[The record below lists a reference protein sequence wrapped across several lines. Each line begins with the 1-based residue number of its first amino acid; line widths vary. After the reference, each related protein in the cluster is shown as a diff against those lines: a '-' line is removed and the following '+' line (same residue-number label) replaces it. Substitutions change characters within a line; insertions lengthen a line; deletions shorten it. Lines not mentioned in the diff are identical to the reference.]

1 MAGRWVSDEM
11 MVFEMPIMKP
21 GRDEL
26 RLTTNIVDL
35 INTSLS
41 FHVYPLMTALFA
53 TPSFGETGGGT
64 TVDMYETNF
73 RLEANLSFSFN
84 TISANALY
92 FGPNTLKCF
101 TPPLE
106 VAKLVDF
113 EILSDIGKVA
123 FVEID
128 FEFYSPFYSSFIKP
142 ATFLVWWNSGN
153 NFRFFSNGGPCLL

>member
-11 MVFEMPIMKP
+11 MVCEMPIMKP
-21 GRDEL
+21 GSYEL
-26 RLTTNIVDL
+26 RLTTNTVDL

-53 TPSFGETGGGT
+53 TPSFGETDGGT
-64 TVDMYETNF
+64 TADMYETNF
-73 RLEANLSFSFN
+73 RLEANLSCSFN

-92 FGPNTLKCF
+92 AGPNTLKCF
-101 TPPLE
+101 PPPWE
-106 VAKLVDF
+106 VTKLVDF
-113 EILSDIGKVA
+113 ALLSDIREVD
-123 FVEID
+123 FFEID

-153 NFRFFSNGGPCLL
+153 NFRFFSNDGPCLL